1 MPIRSAP
8 AKHSPERTIRNKSA
22 LYGFWDT
29 LYGILKLHTQTL
41 FSLSEVS
48 ELLAFAIKQEA
59 NRLKM
64 KYQTDDPY
72 EICRAMKIQVMKQ
85 PMILD
90 EVGATPEDFIPRMIQ
105 ELATAVEFDLAAF
118 RAQVKQKSTCKQ

>member
-29 LYGILKLHTQTL
+29 LCGILMLHTKTL

-85 PMILD
+85 PITVQFAERSCSTVMVSIKSRGGSAQC
-90 EVGATPEDFIPRMIQ
+90 VGNRLSGT
-105 ELATAVEFDLAAF
+105 
-118 RAQVKQKSTCKQ
+118 KSQM